1 MIKAK
6 GCCCC
11 CWAGWRA
18 GGRQS
23 SSIRKTLQWSC
34 GRRLNKEILCGG
46 RSVCAVLQH
55 PPPAAPTA
63 TKGRPRSRS
72 LSHTLTVRVLLRLCN
87 APHTAAGGRAAF
99 SRSAPVH
106 SIYTL
111 CSGGGGGTHTH
122 HCCMHPFRHA
132 TRPPPFI
139 FNRLAATRPAV
150 LAH

>member
-46 RSVCAVLQH
+46 RSVRCCSTRRRQRRQ
-55 PPPAAPTA
+55 PPKDAPALA
-63 TKGRPRSRS
+63 RS
-72 LSHTLTVRVLLRLCN
+72 LTRSQCGSSCGYATRHTLRR
-87 APHTAAGGRAAF
+87 AGGRPSLALRPF
-99 SRSAPVH
+99 IQYTLSAPAAAAAA
-106 SIYTL
+106 
-111 CSGGGGGTHTH
+111 HT